1 MSKDNNTPALA
12 TSLVRESAGRSE
24 FCEHSE
30 ALFLTSSFIFANA
43 AQAAEKF
50 SHPVP
55 DYVYSR
61 FSNPTVKTLTKR
73 AAKMEGAQTALAT
86 ASGMSAILSL
96 VMGVCKSGDHIL
108 CGASA
113 FGATLQLL
121 GEYFPKFGVDVQL
134 LPGFCPQEWKNATRE
149 NTALMIIESPT
160 NPTLEIADIAALA
173 DIAKS
178 CGALLAVDN
187 CFCPYAQRP
196 LSLGADVVLHS
207 ATKYLDGQ
215 GRILGGIIAGSEEL
229 LSARIFPFLR
239 CGGAA
244 MSPFNAWVA
253 AKGLETLPLRMRA
266 HSESALQIAEWLQ
279 EQKQVRQVLHTG
291 LKTHP
296 NHKLAMQQQNNTGGG
311 IISFY
316 VKDGGRD
323 AAWRFID
330 NLRLFSITANFG
342 DAKSTVSHPATTTH
356 AKVDASLRAKLGID
370 ETLIR
375 LSIGLE
381 DPNDLQQ
388 DIATALTKI

>member
-1 MSKDNNTPALA
+1 MTDTPRPALA
-12 TSLVRESAGRSE
+12 TSLVREGAGQSA

-30 ALFLTSSFIFANA
+30 ALFLTSSFTFADA
-43 AQAAEKF
+43 AEAAEKF
-50 SHPVP
+50 ALPMP

-73 AAKMEGAQTALAT
+73 AAAMEGAQSALAT

-121 GEYFPKFGVDVQL
+121 GGYFPKFGVQVQL
-134 LPGFCPQEWKNATRE
+134 LPGFCPTEWKKATRE
-149 NTALMIIESPT
+149 NTALMIVESPT

-173 DIAKS
+173 DIAKG

-229 LSARIFPFLR
+229 LSGRIFPFLR
-239 CGGAA
+239 CGGPA

-279 EQKQVRQVLHTG
+279 GQKQVRRVLHTG
-291 LKTHP
+291 LSSHP
-296 NHKLAMQQQNNTGGG
+296 NHELAMRQQNNLGGG
-311 IISFY
+311 IVSFY
-316 VKDGGRD
+316 VNGGGRD

-342 DAKSTVSHPATTTH
+342 DTKSTISHPATTTH
-356 AKVDASLRAKLGID
+356 AKVDKALRAKLGID
-370 ETLIR
+370 DNLVR

-381 DPNDLQQ
+381 DPQDLKT
-388 DIATALTKI
+388 DIATALSKR